1 MSTNALAL
9 AIVRTV
15 VREQLIDV
23 VLDDGEPSPTMASAD
38 APSPDD
44 DHRQG

>member
-15 VREQLIDV
+15 VRKQLIDA
-23 VLDDGEPSPTMASAD
+23 VLDDCEAVANDGI
-38 APSPDD
+38 
-44 DHRQG
+44 G